1 MNFKRSAAKELL
13 SVVSHSIQTRVL
25 STILRLRV
33 DVSERWEDVIYIK
46 KYYSSMLISEHI
58 FSLRWLIR

>member
-25 STILRLRV
+25 SSILLQV
-33 DVSERWEDVIYIK
+33 DVSKRWEDVIYIK
-46 KYYSSMLISEHI
+46 KYYSSMLISEYI
-58 FSLRWLIR
+58 FSLWWL

>member
-1 MNFKRSAAKELL
+1 MNFKRSAKELL
-13 SVVSHSIQTRVL
+13 SVVSHSIQTRAL
-25 STILRLRV
+25 STILRLR

-46 KYYSSMLISEHI
+46 KYYSSVLISEHI